1 MANKLRKI
9 KNDEGKLQKERRTA
23 LEFEK
28 KLASLKQS
36 VQVAKDNSIIS
47 DNQNLNDIEEFIKN
61 AEEDIMPIVNYLRS
75 NYEEE
80 NHQPEARNEEQQK
93 QEIVIQ
99 DLQNNQDI
107 LRQRGKQIEEIHGV
121 SSQIKDMSDSM
132 VNKVNQQGAILDTI
146 EGNVIESEENAK
158 KAKQEI
164 KKADEMSKGNNKK
177 MYCFIA
183 IIAIAILSITA
194 ILLSVIYA

>member
-107 LRQRGKQIEEIHGV
+107 LNQRGKQIEEIHGV